1 MGFSSSFEC
10 SKVCCKV
17 ANRAYWRVSLSDK
30 KALLIYKYINYGI
43 EIYFGNDINLKVID
57 QLKAAQLSI
66 KKTLNSF
73 NIQSNEYKILTSFSN
88 FSHLISN
95 IQTLVNISDI
105 FSGLKSSSDGL
116 NNYFCSLN
124 AGIPISKALDKI
136 FSSPIPYY
144 IGSIHSITHK
154 DLHENNVVIDFSNIS
169 DKVIFVDS
177 ILTITYI
184 LLKKSPTVTQRLFF
198 KTLHLVPDNFYY
210 NYIKETSNT
219 PIHNSQTLNLTL
231 LSFNKLYNFPECWH
245 FDELKEYI
253 KNYQLILNIGE
264 KDYCRQIQLNFKSYD
279 SLLEILV

>member
-1 MGFSSSFEC
+1 MAAE
-10 SKVCCKV
+10 
-17 ANRAYWRVSLSDK
+17 
-30 KALLIYKYINYGI
+30 INMVILAWDTQTGI
-43 EIYFGNDINLKVID
+43 EQLFEEFHSLDFGYNTLFLKKV
-57 QLKAAQLSI
+57 K
-66 KKTLNSF
+66 NSF

-136 FSSPIPYY
+136 FSSLSMFKSIILQILSTILY

-210 NYIKETSNT
+210 NYIKEKSNT